1 MAPVKVLLLGSLT
14 VALLLA
20 TFASAQKPTIA
31 SAPGPTSAQGIAS
44 AQGPALSLRRDAD
57 FIETLEAA
65 SSSALGK
72 SFAPICPNTPCQVC
86 QCGDKKKKFK
96 CRVYYYGY
104 YCQDYPSGTMT
115 PDGGRSWGC
124 SVLSG
129 PAWLPIP
136 KNYRCLVTRWQFCE
150 ATVPAFCADLP

>member
-20 TFASAQKPTIA
+20 TFASAQKPTI
-31 SAPGPTSAQGIAS
+31 GSAQK
-44 AQGPALSLRRDAD
+44 PALSLPRDAD

-65 SSSALGK
+65 SSSKK
-72 SFAPICPNTPCQVC
+72 SFGPVCPNTPCQVC

-104 YCQDYPSGTMT
+104 YCQNYPSGTTT
-115 PDGGRSWGC
+115 PDGGISLGC
-124 SVLSG
+124 KVLFG

-136 KNYRCLVTRWQFCE
+136 MNYRCNVTRLQTCV